1 MNRTIATVAAQFSPP
16 RRACKIIRERVS
28 SMSATRPSRGFTL
41 VELLVVIA
49 IIGILVALLLPAI
62 QAAREAARRTQCM
75 NNLRQMGL
83 AMLNYES
90 SYKVFPPSDVVVP
103 DPATGLLTKS
113 LGLSV
118 HARLLPFVEEA
129 SLRTLVN
136 FSAAY
141 NHASNDVARM
151 TSVAMFVCPSDG
163 GPNALTTPTPGAP
176 TSYHANQG
184 SGVVWSIPSNS
195 SDPNSPLWPPNGVL
209 IRNGGVKPANVTDGL
224 SHTAA
229 FAERIIGDGD
239 NGTATDESDTFQPG
253 TQYPG
258 VEKAYQD
265 CLAVNITDLGK
276 QGVSDVGFP
285 WIRAYHSTT
294 IYYHNNTPNGRSC
307 MYPPGQIMTTASS
320 RHKVGVNLMFCDGS
334 ARFVANDIS
343 RPTWQALGSRNGDE
357 VIQESF

>member
-1 MNRTIATVAAQFSPP
+1 MFIT
-16 RRACKIIRERVS
+16 RR
-28 SMSATRPSRGFTL
+28 SRGFTL

-62 QAAREAARRTQCM
+62 QAAREAGRRTACM

-83 AMLNYES
+83 AMLNYET
-90 SYKVFPPSDVVVP
+90 SYKVFPPSDVLVP
-103 DPATGLLTKS
+103 NPSGGAPTS

-141 NHASNDVARM
+141 NHASNDAAR
-151 TSVAMFVCPSDG
+151 TTRVAMFVCPSDG
-163 GPNALTTPTPGAP
+163 GENSTSVPAPGAP

-184 SGVVWSIPSNS
+184 SGVVWSITTNP
-195 SDPNSPLWPPNGVL
+195 SDPNYALGPPNGVL
-209 IRNGGVKPANVTDGL
+209 IRNGGVKAADIIDGL

-229 FAERIIGDGD
+229 FAERVIGDGD
-239 NGTATDESDTFQPG
+239 NGIATEKSDTFAPG
-253 TQYPG
+253 TTHPG
-258 VEKAYQD
+258 VDKAYND
-265 CLAVNITDLGK
+265 CRAMDITDLSK

-285 WIRAYHSTT
+285 WLRSYHSTT

-307 MYPPGQIMTTASS
+307 MYPPGQIMTTATS
-320 RHKVGVNLMFCDGS
+320 RHTGGVNVMLCDGS
-334 ARFVANDIS
+334 ARFIS
-343 RPTWQALGSRNGDE
+343 EDVNRPAWQALGSRNGE
-357 VIQESF
+357 ELVPEQL